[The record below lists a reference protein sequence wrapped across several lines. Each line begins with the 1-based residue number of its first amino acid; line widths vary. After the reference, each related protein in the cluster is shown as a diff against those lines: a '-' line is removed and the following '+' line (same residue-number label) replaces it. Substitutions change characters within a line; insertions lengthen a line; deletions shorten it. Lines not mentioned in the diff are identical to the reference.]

1 MKHQES
7 SKQDAQLEEDISIHI
22 FTASAAMVG
31 VCLTVIGLLRVV
43 LTIKKGVTFADD
55 ILVVDAFVFLLA
67 CLLSYVALR
76 TRNSRRMHRVE
87 RFADGLFILGLV
99 FMALVCSLI
108 VYEIV

>member
-1 MKHQES
+1 MKHAEPYN
-7 SKQDAQLEEDISIHI
+7 QDSHLEEDISIHI

-55 ILVVDAFVFLLA
+55 ILAVDAFVFLLA

-87 RFADGLFILGLV
+87 RFADGLFILGLI
-99 FMALVCSLI
+99 FMAIVCSLI